1 MKTLNVRR
9 IAKTTA
15 LGLLAL
21 FAVLTLSL
29 IHI

>member
-1 MKTLNVRR
+1 MHIKASVKQKRLGMHL
-9 IAKTTA
+9 TA

-21 FAVLTLSL
+21 ELSL